1 MSQHNVEVNVNANT
15 QQAQRSLSY
24 LQSLMG
30 EFGKQATNRFAAMF
44 GAAAVAKMAF
54 DKVSQSI
61 SANIAAAK
69 QVSQM
74 AIKFNIDPVAMH
86 SITMAAKDAGVSV
99 RALTMAM
106 KQLGQYAGKAMTSRE
121 ALANFKQLGIEANQL
136 NEIQKAPSKF
146 LPEIAKALME
156 IGDENQRAAAGAT
169 LLGRQY
175 TMLLPLIEELGSSQE
190 AREKFLANENA
201 MTEEQIAAHKEIAKL
216 QNDMSDGFDKMVA
229 SVAPLLLWA
238 MNFVNFL
245 ARSLGII
252 KDMIFETEEARKERM
267 GDAVAGITKRVAT
280 YQAGLKVRQENNTLT
295 DEERAGIQQAGSLE
309 GYVAT
314 QLKLAHGQFLVE
326 NLTDKAPAQPAAG
339 VVPGLDPD
347 LDFKYADARGVASAK
362 RDAFK
367 YGITEGD
374 KKERDRRRAWQL
386 LNDADPSGRIEIS
399 KEFSEATG
407 FFDTNPIRN
416 MSRDE
421 RAKLI
426 GSKRGSVQYIDLLE
440 AQAGGHLATLVKDI
454 EREGANKASADAAG
468 RKAAAEE
475 ARVKKD
481 LAKAIGFRQS
491 AAMLIGEVYDPA
503 TDKSYSKGEYAE
515 LLKSR
520 GVQKEDIA
528 AKIRAF
534 EKEEERVK
542 REKAMKASVRKLET
556 SERKLYV
563 GDPAEGIYRQ
573 GLDEA
578 EKAEEVLKDARSARV
593 APLEDLFEQQGI
605 MADLEMDYQ
614 YAFWKA
620 VDGQAGAEAD
630 LLRIEGQMETERI
643 KLNDLLTKANE
654 LKGQEIAAEE
664 ALKVAKE
671 NVYREEL
678 KRSDEVYARIKAE
691 QDHEKQLKYKVMK
704 AEGKSSRDITRER
717 LKDEEAEYG
726 AMLERY
732 KKKYNEAMTNEAK
745 GLKGED
751 LSEKE
756 VKELEGL
763 TKELD
768 AKKRGILDTAFDLGS
783 QGDKGQITSM
793 RRIGGGGLE
802 YGGLA
807 NTAKESLEVQKK
819 MLAALE
825 GRTGYNANPIL
836 QQVQGE
842 KQGRT
847 YGEAVTA
854 SDASP
859 R

>member
-1 MSQHNVEVNVNANT
+1 MSTHNVEVNVTANT
-15 QQAQRSLSY
+15 AGAQRSLSY

-30 EFGKQATNRFAAMF
+30 EFGKQATNRFAALL

-54 DKVSQSI
+54 DKVSQAI
-61 SANIAAAK
+61 SANIATAK

-121 ALANFKQLGIEANQL
+121 GLANFKQLGIEADKL

-156 IGDENQRAAAGAT
+156 IGDENQRSAAGAT

-175 TMLLPLIEELGSSQE
+175 QMLLPLIEELGTSAE

-201 MTEEQIAAHKEIAKL
+201 MTAEQIAANKEIAKM
-216 QNDMSDGFDKMVA
+216 QNEMSDGFDKMVA

-245 ARSLGII
+245 AKSLGII
-252 KDMIFETEEARKERM
+252 KDMIFETDEAKKERFE
-267 GDAVAGITKRVAT
+267 GAVSGVAKRVEAYQSGLRARQEAGTLSDEEKAGI
-280 YQAGLKVRQENNTLT
+280 AG
-295 DEERAGIQQAGSLE
+295 AGSLE
-309 GYVAT
+309 EYVST
-314 QLKLAHGQFLVE
+314 QLKSAQAQFLIK
-326 NLTDKAPAQPAAG
+326 NLERPNITAAG
-339 VVPGLDPD
+339 PGTGTN
-347 LDFKYADARGVASAK
+347 LDFVEKGALVANAQVEAFSYGLFDSRKKAK
-362 RDAFK
+362 DLAK
-367 YGITEGD
+367 AHALYNETGLT
-374 KKERDRRRAWQL
+374 
-386 LNDADPSGRIEIS
+386 NVS

-407 FFDTNPIRN
+407 FFDTNEIKN
-416 MSRDE
+416 LSNEE
-421 RAKLI
+421 RTGIMTKPKAAEH
-426 GSKRGSVQYIDLLE
+426 YIDILE
-440 AQAGGHLATLVKDI
+440 AQSAGSLDKLVRQI
-454 EREGANKASADAAG
+454 STEGASKASADASG
-468 RKAAAEE
+468 RKATAEE

-481 LAKAIGFRQS
+481 MAMAIGFRQS
-491 AAMLIGEVYDPA
+491 AATLVGDVYDPA
-503 TDKSYSKGEYAE
+503 SDKSYSKGEYAE

-520 GVQKEDIA
+520 GVGKEDIA

-534 EKEEERVK
+534 EKEEDRVK
-542 REKAMKASVRKLET
+542 REKQMEAAERKLET

-563 GDPAEGIYRQ
+563 GDASEGKYRQ

-578 EKAEEVLKDARSARV
+578 EKAEEALKDAQRAQFG
-593 APLEDLFEQQGI
+593 PLKDLQEQKGV
-605 MADLEMDYQ
+605 MDDLEMEHIN
-614 YAFWKA
+614 AFNKA
-620 VDGQAGAEAD
+620 LDGQVNAEAD
-630 LLRIEGQMETERI
+630 LLRIKTQMEVEQI
-643 KLNDLLTKANE
+643 KLYDLQSKANDLKA
-654 LKGQEIAAEE
+654 QEVASEE
-664 ALKVAKE
+664 ALKAAKE
-671 NVYREEL
+671 SVYRLEL
-678 KRSDEVYARIKAE
+678 KRGDEVYARIRAE

-704 AEGKSSRDITRER
+704 VEGQSQRDISQER

-726 AMLERY
+726 KMLDRY
-732 KKKYNEAMTNEAK
+732 NKKYNEAMTNEAK
-745 GLKGED
+745 GLKGEY

-756 VKELEGL
+756 IKDLEGL

-783 QGDKGQITSM
+783 QGDKGQVTSM
-793 RRIGGGGLE
+793 RRIGGGGME

-854 SDASP
+854 SDGSP